1 MVIPSAIGVSQ
12 PGWSRVKPPFC
23 SHQSGWDAIRCN
35 LPERP
40 GERVGGWG
48 GAGGSEERC
57 RVVIYCLYHR
67 EFYGPDLWFWGEF
80 YGLTKDGQFQFKTG
94 AVSSHPGVCVC
105 VWVFWPICAN
115 FSPLTGIFHHS
126 DSLLFIHSTLF
137 RLIHILHS
145 YLYFLI
151 ECFSMGQKKSIHFGR
166 RCFAAPLSLNIR
178 HCSPQVAFGMF
189 HGWIIRLWLFLQPE
203 RDIREWQREGYI
215 CKRVKALVR
224 LQ

>member
-48 GAGGSEERC
+48 VRGEVPGCHILPLSQGILWSRLVILRGILWPNQRWTVPIQNGS
-57 RVVIYCLYHR
+57 CLITS
-67 EFYGPDLWFWGEF
+67 W
-80 YGLTKDGQFQFKTG
+80 
-94 AVSSHPGVCVC
+94 GVCVC

-145 YLYFLI
+145 DLYFLI

-166 RCFAAPLSLNIR
+166 RCFAVPLSWNIR
-178 HCSPQVAFGMF
+178 HCSPQVAFGMS
-189 HGWIIRLWLFLQPE
+189 HAWIIRLWLFLQPE